1 MKYLTARDLS
11 WIVSYSILI
20 ISLSLMLK
28 ELLLLGLASAII
40 SLSIILTKLLKTDL
54 ISLSYLLISIL
65 FLILIRDPIIYLAY
79 YALALSL
86 VVYILLDYML
96 TPSTMG
102 VLAKIYEVMYIVLI
116 VFVAPLIS
124 WFNSFQLGS
133 LTDQN
138 LDKNFVIGFLTALS
152 IYFSISML
160 LKSDLEALSFFY
172 RLMTRDLLN
181 IVRFLVYLERFLILV
196 VFMIVIYMGS
206 IPLITLLVIGEITRY
221 IIRRMVRIHEK
232 YRQPIDLITP
242 AMMLLYIELIKLPT

>member
-96 TPSTMG
+96 TPSTIG

-133 LTDQN
+133 RTDQN
-138 LDKNFVIGFLTALS
+138 LDKN
-152 IYFSISML
+152 
-160 LKSDLEALSFFY
+160 
-172 RLMTRDLLN
+172 
-181 IVRFLVYLERFLILV
+181 
-196 VFMIVIYMGS
+196 
-206 IPLITLLVIGEITRY
+206 
-221 IIRRMVRIHEK
+221 
-232 YRQPIDLITP
+232 
-242 AMMLLYIELIKLPT
+242 